1 MRAKLS
7 FLWIFVL
14 FNIIIKDIH
23 DLFRP
28 GLLEEM
34 QNGIV
39 NGNTITEE
47 IILMGGILLEIPIL
61 MIVFSQ
67 FLPYKLNKWS
77 NIGVAMLLM
86 LTLFLNNPKDKDD
99 IFFLITTTIG
109 LLIIIVTVWSKRYLI
124 DEEIKG
130 LEYGKF
136 KK

>member
-1 MRAKLS
+1 MRTKLS
-7 FLWIFVL
+7 LLWVAVL

-34 QNGIV
+34 QSGIV

-47 IILMGGILLEIPIL
+47 LILIGGIVLELPIV

-67 FLPYKLNKWS
+67 FLPFKLNKWS
-77 NIGVAMLLM
+77 NTSVALLSI
-86 LTLFLNNPKDKDD
+86 LILFMHPTKDLDD

-109 LLIIIVTVWSKRYLI
+109 LCAIIVLVWKSKNA
-124 DEEIKG
+124 
-130 LEYGKF
+130 
-136 KK
+136 